1 MGYEAPQITSIG
13 NMIAAGL
20 GVSIVPISIV
30 GSFLG
35 TFCLSKD
42 RLCFWQKHLAGV
54 RQLDPRGTR
63 IEPRPCASN
72 APFGMPR
79 VS

>member
-42 RLCFWQKHLAGV
+42 RLCFWQNTLPESDSSTRVAPASEAV
-54 RQLDPRGTR
+54 RTARY
-63 IEPRPCASN
+63 IA
-72 APFGMPR
+72 
-79 VS
+79 